1 MRPAIG
7 ITCDYDLGI
16 SSQSISPGRSYF
28 FSNKNYAQA
37 VEKSGGLPLLLPC
50 LSSEEIVEA
59 FLDKIDGLLLSG
71 GVDIDPSYYREEP
84 DPRLGGL
91 NPERAAFEVMIIQ
104 RALERD
110 LPLLG
115 ICGGYQLL
123 NVVAE
128 GSLYQDIY
136 SQVPQ
141 VLNHRQRA
149 PRWYPYHTV
158 QIEKESKLRQI
169 LRIDSL
175 RVNSRH
181 HQAVKNL
188 GKDFKVSASTSDN
201 IIEAIEST
209 VHRFVIGVQWHPED
223 MFERDAHARSLFQAL
238 IKAAQG

>member
-71 GVDIDPSYYREEP
+71 GVDIDPSYYGEEP
-84 DPRLGGL
+84 GPRLGGL

-104 RALERD
+104 RALEQD
-110 LPLLG
+110 IPLLG
-115 ICGGYQLL
+115 ICGGHQLL
-123 NVVAE
+123 NVVAR

>member
-1 MRPAIG
+1 MRPVIG

-37 VEKSGGLPLLLPC
+37 IEGSGGLPLLLPC
-50 LSSEEIVEA
+50 LSSEEIVEV
-59 FLDKIDGLLLSG
+59 FLAKIDGLLLSG
-71 GVDIDPSYYREEP
+71 GVDIDPSYYGEEP

-91 NPERAAFEVMIIQ
+91 NPERATFEVMVIQ
-104 RALERD
+104 RALEQD

-123 NVVAE
+123 NVVAG

-169 LRIDSL
+169 LRTDSL

-188 GKDFKVSASTSDN
+188 GKSFKVSASTSDN
-201 IIEAIEST
+201 IIEAIENT
-209 VHRFVIGVQWHPED
+209 AHRFVIGVQWHPED

-238 IKAAQG
+238 IKSAQG

>member
-71 GVDIDPSYYREEP
+71 GVDIDPSYYGEEP

-104 RALERD
+104 RALEQD
-110 LPLLG
+110 IPLLG
-115 ICGGYQLL
+115 ICGGHQLL
-123 NVVAE
+123 NVVAR